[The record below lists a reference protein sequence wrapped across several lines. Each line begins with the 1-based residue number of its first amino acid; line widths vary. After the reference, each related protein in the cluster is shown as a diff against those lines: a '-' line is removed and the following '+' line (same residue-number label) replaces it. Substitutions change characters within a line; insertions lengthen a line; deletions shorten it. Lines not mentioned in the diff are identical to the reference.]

1 MCSRACRLRPSRP
14 SMTSFRLLEAFFW
27 KRSNIDWNVRTSL
40 TRTVSSAFARSDLP
54 RTRPRE
60 LLVDRETGERVRLAA
75 GQGLGEPGG
84 RIGRVVAGAGRGAR
98 VL

>member
-1 MCSRACRLRPSRP
+1 
-14 SMTSFRLLEAFFW
+14 MTSFRLLEAFFW

-60 LLVDRETGERVRLAA
+60 LLVDRETRERVRLAG
-75 GQGLGEPGG
+75 GQGLVGTGE
-84 RIGRVVAGAGRGAR
+84 RIDRIVVGAE
-98 VL
+98 